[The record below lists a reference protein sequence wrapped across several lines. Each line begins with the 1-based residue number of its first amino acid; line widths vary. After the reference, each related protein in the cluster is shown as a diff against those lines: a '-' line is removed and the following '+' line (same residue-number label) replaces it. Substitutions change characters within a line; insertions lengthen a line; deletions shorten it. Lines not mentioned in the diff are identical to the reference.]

1 MSNLLSL
8 ITFIPLVA
16 AIILALVARSD
27 SESASRNVKIL
38 TMSATVFTFVVS
50 LFVLFD
56 SDVLDHRN
64 LGWKRAYLRIL

>member
-27 SESASRNVKIL
+27 SESALRNVKIL
-38 TMSATVFTFVVS
+38 SNVGNGFYICC
-50 LFVLFD
+50 VLICIIRF
-56 SDVLDHRN
+56 
-64 LGWKRAYLRIL
+64 